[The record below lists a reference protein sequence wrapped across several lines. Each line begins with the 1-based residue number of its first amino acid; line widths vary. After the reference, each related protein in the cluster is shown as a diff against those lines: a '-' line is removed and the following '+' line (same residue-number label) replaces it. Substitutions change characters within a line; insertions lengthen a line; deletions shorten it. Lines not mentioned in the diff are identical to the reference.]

1 MSEAATQA
9 VASNAALLSGTALL
23 KLLAKQQSRRL
34 LLAVA
39 CGLLATAAMIVQWLG
54 IAWLLQQGI
63 MAGQQ
68 WPEALSVPLLAAIVL
83 ALLCKVL
90 ALWAQE
96 RLAGQASIDLRLAL
110 RHGLLQHWQYGC
122 GYQLMQ
128 QSPAAAASQWVE
140 DIEAMDGYFS
150 RYWPQQYLTVLSPLL
165 ILGVVA
171 SLNWLTALLLFIAA
185 PLIPVFMVLVGLGA
199 EQLNQRHQQVRQRL
213 AGHFL
218 DRIKHLITLRRF
230 AALESAEQEVA
241 ERSQHFRRV
250 LMKTLR
256 IAFLSSAVLEFF
268 TSVAIASVA
277 IYIGFALFGAINWGP
292 AEGITLFSGLAVL
305 LLAPEFFQPL
315 RNFAQ
320 FYHDRAAAEAAAQQL
335 APQLTAASLKTQQTA
350 NEPVAVAPI
359 SQGWLQLNDVSIG
372 YPGQA
377 ALQQGITVALST
389 GQCWLIHGPSG
400 VGKSTLLHTLAGLVP
415 AQAGGVVFN
424 EQPLAEQAIAYLPQ
438 KPWLVQGSWLDN
450 LRLLAPAA
458 TQSQMLAVL
467 EKLELAELIGHRVE
481 GLQRPIS
488 EQGQGLSGG
497 QLQRLALARVL
508 LAPTPLVLLD
518 EPTASL
524 DPISRDIVIRTLQ
537 DLKPSVILVMVSHDP
552 ALLALADKQ
561 LALTNGAGG
570 DGEY

>member
-1 MSEAATQA
+1 MSDAEKQAASSP
-9 VASNAALLSGTALL
+9 ASIASGAALL
-23 KLLAKQQSRRL
+23 KLLAKQQKRRL
-34 LLAVA
+34 QLAVA
-39 CGLLATAAMIVQWLG
+39 CGMLATAALIVQWLG

-68 WPEALSVPLLAAIVL
+68 WSEALSMPLLAVIVL
-83 ALLCKVL
+83 ALLCRVV

-96 RLAGQASIDLRLAL
+96 RLAGQASIQLRLTL
-110 RHGLLQHWQYGC
+110 RQGLLQHWQQGC

-128 QSPAAAASQWVE
+128 QSPAAAASQWME

-171 SLNWLTALLLFIAA
+171 SLNWLTALLLLLAA
-185 PLIPVFMVLVGLGA
+185 PLIPLFMVLVGLGA

-218 DRIKHLITLRRF
+218 DRIKHLTMLRRF
-230 AALESAEQEVA
+230 SALQSAEQEVA

-292 AEGITLFSGLAVL
+292 AEGITLFSGLAIL

-335 APQLTAASLKTQQTA
+335 APQLTANSLTMPQMTD
-350 NEPVAVAPI
+350 EPTDSSLVNQ
-359 SQGWLQLNDVSIG
+359 SKLQLSGVSIG
-372 YPGQA
+372 YPGQP
-377 ALQQGITVALST
+377 ALQQGITVELNR
-389 GQCWLIHGPSG
+389 GQCWLIHGSSG

-415 AQAGGVVFN
+415 VQAGCMAFN
-424 EQPLAEQAIAYLPQ
+424 ERPLAEQAVAYLPQ
-438 KPWLVQGSWLDN
+438 TPWLVQGSWADN

-458 TQSQMLAVL
+458 TEPQMLVVL
-467 EKLELAELIGHRVE
+467 EQLELAELIEHRLD
-481 GLQRPIS
+481 GLQRPIT

-508 LAPTPLVLLD
+508 LAPTPVVLLD

-537 DLKPSVILVMVSHDP
+537 HLKPSVILVMVSHDP
-552 ALLALADKQ
+552 ALQALADSQ
-561 LALTNGAGG
+561 LALTESGG
-570 DGEY
+570 GHGEH